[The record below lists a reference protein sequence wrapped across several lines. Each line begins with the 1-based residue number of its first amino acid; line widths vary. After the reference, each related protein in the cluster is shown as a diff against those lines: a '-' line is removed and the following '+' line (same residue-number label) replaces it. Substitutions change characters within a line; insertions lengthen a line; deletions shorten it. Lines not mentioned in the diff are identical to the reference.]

1 MRRSVNLIVLA
12 CAGAIL
18 LLGGA
23 VGSAASPN
31 EMCATTGPN
40 ICVDI
45 VGDPATVPPSEP
57 GSPPHF
63 VSYSAQVANGGPQS
77 ATHVTAD
84 LELSGGLVLV
94 SATPSVGSCS
104 VGGEPTCALG
114 RLAGGAT
121 ATIDFVARVPE
132 TEGTASAKLTAFFD
146 ETANDAPTPDP
157 KQDNVS
163 STEGTTISAL
173 SGTASSFVPKGA
185 SVSLTTDPTGTGVAT
200 GTDPLI
206 GQAVITTSPTATT
219 ALIDEVTLTLPCPKK
234 VICRGGDWFHAD
246 IPGTFDPP
254 LAFPL
259 RWDSTLIPSSLNAKK
274 FALLYTACL
283 DGCALQVIS
292 NRCSSG
298 TPRTAELP
306 CLTGVAKLAD
316 GDWKATLLNDHNGW
330 MK

>member
-1 MRRSVNLIVLA
+1 MRLLWLIALA
-12 CAGAIL
+12 LAGVAL
-18 LLGGA
+18 VGGGT
-23 VGSAASPN
+23 GSG
-31 EMCATTGPN
+31 ATTPECSDSGPLV
-40 ICVDI
+40 CVDL
-45 VGDPATVPPSEP
+45 VGTPATVPPSDDT
-57 GSPPHF
+57 PHY
-63 VSYSAQVANGGPQS
+63 VSYVSHISNEGNQA

-84 LELSGGLVLV
+84 VELSGGLTLD
-94 SATPSVGSCS
+94 SVTSTRGSCS
-104 VGGEPTCALG
+104 VDGQPNCVLG
-114 RLAGGAT
+114 RLASGAS
-121 ATIDFVARVPE
+121 ATVEFVALAPE
-132 TEGTASAKLTAFFD
+132 AEGAARATLAVSFD
-146 ETANDAPTPDP
+146 ERANDGPTADP
-157 KQDNVS
+157 KQDTVRAS
-163 STEGTTISAL
+163 EDTTVEVL
-173 SGTASSFVPKGA
+173 DGTAASFVPKGA
-185 SVSLTTDPTGTGVAT
+185 SLMLTTDPTDTGVAT
-200 GTDPLI
+200 ATDPLI
-206 GQAVITTSPTATT
+206 GQAVITTSPVATT
-219 ALIDEVTLTLPCPKK
+219 ALIDEVTVSLPCPKK